1 LQLASRASLD
11 GGRLSQL
18 LSVREKRIN
27 PERLLA
33 SHMIHRRPLLSVTE
47 PEFQEL
53 VQQALDG
60 LPDEYAKL
68 ISNVAVVVEDEPS
81 PDLLAD
87 LEMEEDE
94 DLLGLY
100 QGLPIDHESFFQTGG
115 QLPARIS
122 IYRGPILRICRTKK
136 EVVQEVRDTVVH
148 EIGHHF
154 GLDDDEMPY

>member
-1 LQLASRASLD
+1 MT
-11 GGRLSQL
+11 
-18 LSVREKRIN
+18 
-27 PERLLA
+27 P
-33 SHMIHRRPLLSVTE
+33 RRPSLSVTE

-53 VQQALDG
+53 VQQALDS
-60 LPDEYAKL
+60 LPDEYGKL
-68 ISNVAVVVEDEPS
+68 LSNVAVVVEDEPS

-100 QGLPIDHESFFQTGG
+100 QGLSIDKESFFQAGG
-115 QLPARIS
+115 QLPAKIS

>member
-1 LQLASRASLD
+1 MTRRSRT
-11 GGRLSQL
+11 
-18 LSVREKRIN
+18 LSVSEQD
-27 PERLLA
+27 
-33 SHMIHRRPLLSVTE
+33 
-47 PEFQEL
+47 FQSL

-68 ISNVAVVVEDEPS
+68 LSNVAVVVEEEPS
-81 PDLLAD
+81 PDVRAD

-100 QGLPIDHESFFQTGG
+100 QGLSIDKESFFQTGG
-115 QLPARIS
+115 QLPAKIS
-122 IYRGPILRICRTKK
+122 IYRGPILRLCRTKK